1 MGRKYFQNRRKNVIR
16 SDVIKISK
24 TKVIRRKV
32 TERSSGQNFKKEEET
47 VRKQQSL
54 PLETEDF
61 IEYILKIIETL

>member
-1 MGRKYFQNRRKNVIR
+1 MGHKYFQNRRKNGIR

-32 TERSSGQNFKKEEET
+32 TERSSGQNFKKEEEA

-61 IEYILKIIETL
+61 IEYILKIIGTL